1 MRNNKSEIIKYKFI
15 CISFIFLIL
24 QNATAKRHL
33 LSFVDESRR
42 HIFLSQFGYGWNG
55 TFAFILAN
63 FTVPKAVLDSGNLEK
78 LVIFLCDNLILN

>member
-1 MRNNKSEIIKYKFI
+1 MVEYKFI

-24 QNATAKRHL
+24 QNATAKRHI

-42 HIFLSQFGYGWNG
+42 NILLSQFGYGWNG
-55 TFAFILAN
+55 TFDFNLAN

-78 LVIFLCDNLILN
+78 LVIFLCDNLIFN